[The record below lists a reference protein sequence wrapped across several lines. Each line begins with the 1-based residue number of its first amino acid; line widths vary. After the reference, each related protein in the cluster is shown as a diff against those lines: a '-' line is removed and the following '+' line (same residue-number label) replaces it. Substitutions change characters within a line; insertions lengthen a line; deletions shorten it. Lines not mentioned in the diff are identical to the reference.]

1 MNFKRLFFYG
11 ILLLIIGCKQENE
24 KILYQF
30 STIESLM
37 AGNYDGQFPVMKI
50 NSFGDFGIGT
60 FDKLDGEM
68 ILLNGTVYKAKSDG
82 TVTSDVLS
90 ETTPFASVCNF
101 NVTQTIDLD
110 EISSVKELDS
120 LISLNIPHKNMI
132 YAITVST
139 LFDSISYRSVLKQ
152 HKPYMPL
159 IDVVKYQSVFSQS
172 DIKGTLVGYYY
183 PTSVKDI
190 CVKGLHIHFI
200 SNDFRK
206 GGHVLSLQ
214 SSQKATLRIAEL
226 KGMFLEF
233 GNRQTNIATPV
244 NQSLLHKIEN

>member
-1 MNFKRLFFYG
+1 MNIKRLIFYG
-11 ILLLIIGCKQENE
+11 ILLVTIGCKQENE

-50 NSFGDFGIGT
+50 NSYGDFGIGT

-68 ILLNGTVYKAKSDG
+68 ILLHGTVYKAKSDG

-101 NVTQTIDLD
+101 NATQTID
-110 EISSVKELDS
+110 INGIASVKELDS
-120 LISLNIPHKNMI
+120 IIGLNIPHKNMI

-139 LFDSISYRSVLKQ
+139 LFDSISYRSVSKQ
-152 HKPYMPL
+152 RKPYKPL
-159 IDVVKYQSVFSQS
+159 IDVVKYQSVFIQP
-172 DIKGTLVGYYY
+172 DIEGTLVGYYY

-200 SNDFRK
+200 SSDFRK
-206 GGHVLSLQ
+206 GGHVMSLH
-214 SSQKATLRIAEL
+214 SSRKATVRIAEL
-226 KGMFLEF
+226 KGMYLEF
-233 GNRQTNIATPV
+233 GSHQTNKVSPV
-244 NQSLLHKIEN
+244 DHSALRKIEN